1 MPARTLIAINCQSLF
16 SPHLTIIMVF
26 SGRSAICHSNGIF
39 RDRTMPAELV
49 DLNRIL
55 LTLARSR
62 EFPDGSSRHGYDF
75 IAPLDPEGHIDP
87 ILWKKCRDYCRVR
100 RFWVGEDDEVGRL
113 VHKPGGAEHARRVF
127 EYDPGRDD
135 DDEVGYKLG
144 EHAFLPGDYV
154 SIGGFLGVSGHLVAV
169 PYDSLVIDD
178 TGQKITLPGAS
189 KDELKKLS
197 QFNYPAS

>member
-1 MPARTLIAINCQSLF
+1 
-16 SPHLTIIMVF
+16 
-26 SGRSAICHSNGIF
+26 
-39 RDRTMPAELV
+39 MPAELV

-87 ILWKKCRDYCRVR
+87 ILWKKYRDYCRVR
-100 RFWVGEDDEVGRL
+100 RFWAGEDDEVGRL
-113 VHKPGGAEHARRVF
+113 VHKPGGAEHARWVF

-144 EHAFLPGDYV
+144 
-154 SIGGFLGVSGHLVAV
+154 
-169 PYDSLVIDD
+169 
-178 TGQKITLPGAS
+178 
-189 KDELKKLS
+189 
-197 QFNYPAS
+197 

>member
-113 VHKPGGAEHARRVF
+113 VHKPGGAEHAAGF
-127 EYDPGRDD
+127 SSTIP
-135 DDEVGYKLG
+135 VGMTTMKSVTSSVNMRFCR
-144 EHAFLPGDYV
+144 ATM
-154 SIGGFLGVSGHLVAV
+154 SRSA
-169 PYDSLVIDD
+169 
-178 TGQKITLPGAS
+178 AS
-189 KDELKKLS
+189 S
-197 QFNYPAS
+197 A